1 MRALKFSHVF
11 QNEGRKRRQKDV
23 SVANIPARSLNVLQ
37 YYCNGFIYR
46 DWSHLAALEDPEGA
60 HDHGDKGEVEDK
72 QRDNKGK
79 QVNGQVADNE
89 EENKCVDMLC
99 WDDCAQPLDSGS

>member
-11 QNEGRKRRQKDV
+11 QFEGRKRKQKYV
-23 SVANIPARSLNVLQ
+23 SVANFLAIFLNV
-37 YYCNGFIYR
+37 YYCNCFIYQ
-46 DWSHLAALEDPEGA
+46 DWSHLGALEDPEGA

-72 QRDNKGK
+72 QRNNKGK